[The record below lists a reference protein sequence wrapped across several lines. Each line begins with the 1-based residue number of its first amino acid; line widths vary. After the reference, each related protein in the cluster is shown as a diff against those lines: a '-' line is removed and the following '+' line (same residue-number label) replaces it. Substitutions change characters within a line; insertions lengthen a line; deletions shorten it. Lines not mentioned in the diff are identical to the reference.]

1 MVDHTVEIFEDEED
15 VDVSAEDVV
24 EVMLEGE
31 VDLALLEVELL
42 VLRQVIPEQEVGRV
56 ENI

>member
-1 MVDHTVEIFEDEED
+1 MEIFEDEED